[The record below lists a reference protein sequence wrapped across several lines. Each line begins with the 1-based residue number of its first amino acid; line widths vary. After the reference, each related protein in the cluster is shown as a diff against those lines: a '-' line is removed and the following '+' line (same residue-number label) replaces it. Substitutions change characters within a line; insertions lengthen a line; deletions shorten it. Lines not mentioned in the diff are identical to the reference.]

1 MQSSDAKYDH
11 INRSIEHA
19 YRQSMPHSY
28 GLGLGMMGGM
38 GGGMGINNLPGAPT
52 LLYGRG
58 MGYNGV
64 GEPIKAPVDDR

>member
-1 MQSSDAKYDH
+1 
-11 INRSIEHA
+11 
-19 YRQSMPHSY
+19 MPHSY